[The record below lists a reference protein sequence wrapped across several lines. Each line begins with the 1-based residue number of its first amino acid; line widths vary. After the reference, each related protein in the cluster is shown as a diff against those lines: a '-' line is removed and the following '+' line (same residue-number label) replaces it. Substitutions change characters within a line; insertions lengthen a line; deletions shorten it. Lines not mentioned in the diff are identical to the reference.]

1 MTQTELKQLIEAN
14 ETFRVEFTRSVTDTD
29 KFREAICSF
38 SNDLSGDNFLGYLI
52 IGFAEDDPNF
62 RLKITDKLL
71 QQFAS
76 YRSDGAILPQPI
88 MKVFTINHPHG
99 NGEVLVVQVTPHD
112 LPPVRYKGRT
122 CIRIGPRKDYATPSE
137 ERILIERRNA
147 HFPTF
152 DATPCPE
159 GSTERLDQM
168 AFTQTYRPTAIAR
181 EIIEENGRDIKE
193 QLAALRFYNLTRD
206 CPTNAG
212 MLVFADDPLDLF
224 PGAVIQYVQFDGLGI
239 DAEPLAE
246 KRFTGNL
253 LTILSEL
260 DTFLKGRFT
269 QRPIE
274 ISTLQEKLIYDFP
287 PNAVRELLMN
297 AVLHRDYQ
305 STSPIRLYQF
315 DNRIEIQNPGGL
327 YGDATPENF
336 PRVNSYRNP
345 ILAEVMHNL
354 GYVNRFGRGV
364 AKAKKALL
372 ENGSAE
378 PIFQFEPNHF
388 LATIPKHPDR

>member
-1 MTQTELKQLIEAN
+1 
-14 ETFRVEFTRSVTDTD
+14 
-29 KFREAICSF
+29 
-38 SNDLSGDNFLGYLI
+38 
-52 IGFAEDDPNF
+52 
-62 RLKITDKLL
+62 
-71 QQFAS
+71 
-76 YRSDGAILPQPI
+76 
-88 MKVFTINHPHG
+88 
-99 NGEVLVVQVTPHD
+99 
-112 LPPVRYKGRT
+112 
-122 CIRIGPRKDYATPSE
+122 
-137 ERILIERRNA
+137 
-147 HFPTF
+147 
-152 DATPCPE
+152 
-159 GSTERLDQM
+159 
-168 AFTQTYRPTAIAR
+168 
-181 EIIEENGRDIKE
+181 
-193 QLAALRFYNLTRD
+193 
-206 CPTNAG
+206 
-212 MLVFADDPLDLF
+212 
-224 PGAVIQYVQFDGLGI
+224 
-239 DAEPLAE
+239 LAE

-388 LATIPKHPDR
+388 LATIHKHPDR